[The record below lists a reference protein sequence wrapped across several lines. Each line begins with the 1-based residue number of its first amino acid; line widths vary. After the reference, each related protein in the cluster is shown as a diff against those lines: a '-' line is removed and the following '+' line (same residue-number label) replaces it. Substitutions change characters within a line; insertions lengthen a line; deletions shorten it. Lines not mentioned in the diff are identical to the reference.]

1 MNDVKTLLKKDL
13 INIVKEVMFLT
24 EQEQKEKKTK
34 ATKLIQVTAPEE
46 GEGLGLSGSGRG
58 GGGSTDGSTTGTTT
72 GTPKP
77 TPSGEK
83 DTETNPRTQDVKDQF
98 PPDQFPPL
106 PNLGKIE
113 DPRTVDQ
120 IDQKPE
126 EQPEEQ
132 SEELWN
138 AGKIEDLG
146 DDMVSYTNEFSNI
159 EMLGVKLLSRAEVKK
174 IDKYK
179 NDDPYAYK
187 YFSYIVQYREGPS
200 RPSPEIKRNYVKV
213 PVGMKI
219 DGNREIDTRA
229 IVKMLHQHLNKDA
242 APDTRIVSP
251 GEKRR
256 PIGK

>member
-13 INIVKEVMFLT
+13 ISIVKEVMFLT

-34 ATKLIQVTAPEE
+34 TTTLIQVTAPEE

-72 GTPKP
+72 GTSKP

-83 DTETNPRTQDVKDQF
+83 DTEERTQDVKDEF
-98 PPDQFPPL
+98 PDVDDQ
-106 PNLGKIE
+106 NLGDEEE

-120 IDQKPE
+120 INQKPE

-138 AGKIEDLG
+138 AGKIESLG
-146 DDMVSYTNEFSNI
+146 DDMVQYTNEFGNI
-159 EMLGVKLLSRAEVKK
+159 QMLGVKLLSRAEVEK
-174 IDKYK
+174 IDKFK
-179 NDDPYAYK
+179 NDDPYAYR
-187 YFSYIVQYREGPS
+187 YFSYIVQYHEGPS
-200 RPSPEIKRNYVKV
+200 RPSPEIKRNHVRVEVDKT
-213 PVGMKI
+213 I
-219 DGNREIDTRA
+219 DNKPIDTQA
-229 IVKMLHQHLNKDA
+229 IVKILHQQLNKDA

-256 PIGK
+256 PIDR